1 MRLVLVGTAQL
12 HFQNYWQIPTTQM
25 APFVIRSDEVSE
37 RRLHEMIGE
46 CFAHEMLA
54 LVAIDQISMIGGCA
68 TIADAA
74 VETTGAIQF
83 AIVAWRRPLSKSPC

>member
-1 MRLVLVGTAQL
+1 MELLRLGTAHL
-12 HFQNYWQIPTTQM
+12 HFQHYWQIPTTQM
-25 APFVIRSDEVSE
+25 APFVLRLDEVSE

-54 LVAIDQISMIGGCA
+54 LVAIDQISMIGGFA

-74 VETTGAIQF
+74 VVTTGAIQF

>member
-1 MRLVLVGTAQL
+1 MGLVRLGTAHL
-12 HFQNYWQIPTTQM
+12 HLQHYWQIPTTQM
-25 APFVIRSDEVSE
+25 APFVARSDEVSE

-54 LVAIDQISMIGGCA
+54 LAIDQISMIGGFA
-68 TIADAA
+68 TIADVA
-74 VETTGAIQF
+74 VVTTGAIQF